1 MTGPTTQR
9 LRVALWPITYASFML
24 RRIIA
29 ARVELMKF
37 GSVGAIAYI
46 ANLGLFNLLVHF
58 PISPLDD
65 RPVTGSLLAGFV
77 SILVAYFGNRFWTWR
92 DRPRRAMSREIAL
105 FFVIN
110 GIGILISAAVLYISR
125 YILGFQSALADN
137 IAANVI
143 GIGLGTI
150 FRFWSYRVWVFPK
163 A

>member
-1 MTGPTTQR
+1 
-9 LRVALWPITYASFML
+9 ML

-77 SILVAYFGNRFWTWR
+77 SILVAYFGNRFWTWK